1 MRDDPPAAPPVVRPP
16 RDARDALGPATA
28 HFPVPTVHP
37 LLQPENDS
45 LALARMLQ
53 EQERAY
59 YLMQFP
65 DADPA
70 ARPPGDSFDDAHM
83 ADASDDVGG
92 AVEDIHRLDGTRDG
106 TPASDPEEDESLALA
121 RQLMEEEQ
129 RAWRDRMLAMAG
141 VRADA
146 EDAEGLDPDA
156 MTYEE
161 LTALGERIGTQSKG
175 LAREIVDALPVRP
188 YVPKEGE
195 DEEEEQ
201 CAVCRMEFEAEE
213 AVRCLPAC
221 GHVFHVDCLAP
232 WLAENKCCPICKTEI
247 EAA

>member
-1 MRDDPPAAPPVVRPP
+1 
-16 RDARDALGPATA
+16 
-28 HFPVPTVHP
+28 
-37 LLQPENDS
+37 
-45 LALARMLQ
+45 MLQ

-65 DADPA
+65 DADPDA
-70 ARPPGDSFDDAHM
+70 HPSSDSFDDATV
-83 ADASDDVGG
+83 ADAGDDAIGG
-92 AVEDIHRLDGTRDG
+92 AVEDIHRLDGTHDGTHDGTRDG
-106 TPASDPEEDESLALA
+106 TRASDPEEDESLALA

-129 RAWRDRMLAMAG
+129 RAWHDRMLAMAG
-141 VRADA
+141 VRPDADA
-146 EDAEGLDPDA
+146 DDEGLDTDA

-161 LTALGERIGTQSKG
+161 LTALGEQIGTQSKG

-195 DEEEEQ
+195 DDEEEQ
-201 CAVCRMEFEAEE
+201 CAVCRMEFEGGE

-221 GHVFHVDCLAP
+221 GHAYHVECLSP

-247 EAA
+247 EAK